1 VALSKNFNCQGIQKG
16 RFDAENKDW
25 EGNIGGW
32 FIIYIG
38 QLEPL
43 IRKSSMPLSISMDLF

>member
-1 VALSKNFNCQGIQKG
+1 VALSKNFNCRGIQKG

-25 EGNIGGW
+25 EGNIGVGSL
-32 FIIYIG
+32 YIG